1 MRSSHCGAVLPTS
14 AKVESGARP
23 RRHSCLA
30 ITLFTTLLALAA
42 TAAHLCGVAH
52 QRARLDVVIVATE
65 SAPLRRAIEHAMAS
79 PSASEA
85 DYTWWVLSNS
95 TRALDGLPER
105 PNMAYRHVQLPASV
119 PRSADDRQ
127 QARAPHAEVAE
138 AMARLDRLL
147 IFAPDQIDLLA
158 NANLPQLW
166 RQQPDSATGLWCGSE
181 GRAGPLL
188 MHPPQWRQG
197 RRRRQLAEVVSS
209 QSALAAPVPPV
220 EQQQPERRT
229 AAPPAVAQVEGR
241 GEGSSAAG
249 AVSEELFG
257 ALVGLAVQKRPSA
270 IGCPP
275 GLAERFQ
282 MPERARSP
290 PGSSRRLLSLAA
302 HEAEAAE
309 VEVEGEATVG
319 PAEEEDVLEELEGS
333 LETPPLF
340 A

>member
-1 MRSSHCGAVLPTS
+1 MVGAV
-14 AKVESGARP
+14 
-23 RRHSCLA
+23 
-30 ITLFTTLLALAA
+30 
-42 TAAHLCGVAH
+42 
-52 QRARLDVVIVATE
+52 
-65 SAPLRRAIEHAMAS
+65 
-79 PSASEA
+79 
-85 DYTWWVLSNS
+85 NS

-105 PNMAYRHVQLPASV
+105 SNMAYRPSTASE
-119 PRSADDRQ
+119 RAALCGRRQ
-127 QARAPHAEVAE
+127 QRGPARGGGGRCPV
-138 AMARLDRLL
+138 DRLL

-290 PGSSRRLLSLAA
+290 PGSSRA
-302 HEAEAAE
+302 
-309 VEVEGEATVG
+309 
-319 PAEEEDVLEELEGS
+319 LEPCRARGGS
-333 LETPPLF
+333 CRGGG
-340 A
+340 